1 MVVEGLQWHNSP
13 QSEIGLFIISAEPV
27 RQLLKVDYVELSLLN
42 SCHPIYALD
51 GWGCGW
57 VMNDWQ
63 LVVSLEKCLMPRF
76 SI

>member
-51 GWGCGW
+51 G
-57 VMNDWQ
+57 
-63 LVVSLEKCLMPRF
+63 
-76 SI
+76 